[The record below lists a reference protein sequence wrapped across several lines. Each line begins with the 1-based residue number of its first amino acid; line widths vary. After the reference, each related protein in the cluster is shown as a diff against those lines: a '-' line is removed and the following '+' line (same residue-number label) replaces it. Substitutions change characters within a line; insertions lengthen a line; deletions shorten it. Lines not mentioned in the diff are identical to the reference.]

1 MSIRIIYHLS
11 NLIGGVDSTYLD
23 YMDGDSLSDGDRA
36 FVINSGYVYTY
47 ELDDDSAAVASF
59 PNIISPATN
68 PGDKRWILQ
77 QPYLIPDMSPSSSLS
92 PSASASPSNSPSL
105 SPSASNSPSVSPSVS
120 PSNSPSASPST

>member
-1 MSIRIIYHLS
+1 MSIRVIYHLS

-23 YMDGDSLSDGDRA
+23 YMDGDSLSGKDRA

-68 PGDKRWILQ
+68 PGNKRWILQ
-77 QPYLIPDMSPSSSLS
+77 QPYLIPDMSPSSS
-92 PSASASPSNSPSL
+92 PSPSNSPSL
-105 SPSASNSPSVSPSVS
+105 SPSVSPSIS
-120 PSNSPSASPST
+120 PSISPSASPST